1 MTSRIRRW
9 LSINDVALTD
19 FLLRK
24 VHFQPLHPKTMSTRK
39 SKWESDEEEAAPS
52 APTTTK
58 RHKKTSTEKKHPSR
72 HASPSISHD
81 TSKTKTPALTQPM
94 PRRSTSRP
102 FIASCRSVDRFERL
116 NRIEEGSYGIVFRA
130 RDRDTGDVV
139 ALKKLKLDKEKN
151 GFPVT
156 SLREIY
162 TLINVKHPNIVNVR
176 EIVMGNHLDQ

>member
-1 MTSRIRRW
+1 
-9 LSINDVALTD
+9 
-19 FLLRK
+19 
-24 VHFQPLHPKTMSTRK
+24 MSTRK
-39 SKWESDEEEAAPS
+39 SKWESDEESPS
-52 APTTTK
+52 TPTTK
-58 RHKKTSTEKKHPSR
+58 RHKKTSTEKKHHTSR
-72 HASPSISHD
+72 HASPSVTTTHD
-81 TSKTKTPALTQPM
+81 TSKTKAPAPPQPQPPALAKPM

-102 FIASCRSVDRFERL
+102 FIEGCRSVDRFERL

-130 RDRDTGDVV
+130 RDRDSGDVV

>member
-1 MTSRIRRW
+1 M
-9 LSINDVALTD
+9 
-19 FLLRK
+19 
-24 VHFQPLHPKTMSTRK
+24 
-39 SKWESDEEEAAPS
+39 
-52 APTTTK
+52 
-58 RHKKTSTEKKHPSR
+58 
-72 HASPSISHD
+72 
-81 TSKTKTPALTQPM
+81 
-94 PRRSTSRP
+94 
-102 FIASCRSVDRFERL
+102 DRFERL

-130 RDRDTGDVV
+130 RDRDSGDVV

>member
-1 MTSRIRRW
+1 MASIKFVLRQIN
-9 LSINDVALTD
+9 LSSSSSHT
-19 FLLRK
+19 
-24 VHFQPLHPKTMSTRK
+24 TMSTRK
-39 SKWESDEEEAAPS
+39 SKWESDEESPS
-52 APTTTK
+52 TPTTK
-58 RHKKTSTEKKHPSR
+58 RHKKTSTEKKHHTSR
-72 HASPSISHD
+72 HASPSVTTHD
-81 TSKTKTPALTQPM
+81 TSKTKATPAPAPALAKPM

-102 FIASCRSVDRFERL
+102 FIEGCRSVDRFERL

-130 RDRDTGDVV
+130 RDRDSGDVV